1 MQDRFENQ
9 NILITGGSSGIGKA
23 AAIMAMAE
31 RATVG
36 IISNR
41 QAELDEMPDGCFRY
55 LADVRD
61 PGQANQA
68 VNSFVR
74 DTGHVDMLV
83 NSAGVSMWKDFL
95 DMDEAFWDDIFDVNV
110 KGTFLV
116 SQAAARHM
124 VKKRAGFILNI
135 SSMSGI
141 KSGMPGA
148 SAYTASK
155 WAIVGFSRN
164 LHLELKPYGIKVACL
179 CPGSTR
185 TALHEKANTPDQD
198 KMLDPEDVA
207 STVLFMLSA
216 PEKGHVQLLAQ
227 PAFFENWG

>member
-1 MQDRFENQ
+1 MQDRFKNQ
-9 NILITGGSSGIGKA
+9 NLLITGGSSGIGKA
-23 AAIMAMAE
+23 AAIMALSE
-31 RATVG
+31 RARVG
-36 IISNR
+36 IISNN
-41 QAELDEMPDGCFRY
+41 QAELDTMPVECFRY

-61 PGQANQA
+61 PGQADHA

-74 DTGHVDMLV
+74 DTGGIDMLV

-95 DMDEAFWDDIFDVNV
+95 DMDAAFWDAIFDVNV

-116 SQAAARHM
+116 SQAAARQM
-124 VKKRAGFILNI
+124 VKKKGGIILNI
-135 SSMSGI
+135 SSMSGL

-164 LHLELKPYGIKVACL
+164 LHLELKPFGIKVACL
-179 CPGSTR
+179 CPGSTK
-185 TALHEKANTPDQD
+185 TALHEKAGTPDQD
-198 KMLDPEDVA
+198 KMLDLEDVA

-216 PEKGHVQLLAQ
+216 TARGHVQLLAQ
-227 PAFFENWG
+227 PAMYEDWR

>member
-1 MQDRFENQ
+1 MKSAMENK

-23 AAIMAMAE
+23 TAFMAIGKGAK
-31 RATVG
+31 VG
-36 IISNR
+36 IVSDS
-41 QAELDEMPDGCFRY
+41 QAELDAMPDEFNRY
-55 LADVRD
+55 LADIRY
-61 PGQANQA
+61 PAQAIHA
-68 VNSFVR
+68 VDSFVR
-74 DTGHVDMLV
+74 DTGSIDMLV
-83 NSAGVSMWKDFL
+83 NSAGISLWKDFL
-95 DMDEAFWDDIFDVNV
+95 AMDEAFWDAIFDVNV

-124 VKKRAGFILNI
+124 VKQKSGFILNI

-141 KSGMPGA
+141 KSGMPGT

-164 LHLELKPYGIKVACL
+164 LHLELKQHGIKVACL

-198 KMLDPEDVA
+198 KMLDPEDIA
-207 STVLFMLSA
+207 RTILFMLSA
-216 PEKGHVQLLAQ
+216 PDNGHVQLLAQ
-227 PAFFENWG
+227 PAYFEEWR